1 MRNLIIVALE
11 DQATTAHA
19 RGLLADAMGEDLVVL
34 DNANAVGLGVSR
46 SVGMTDSRLH
56 RLIRLPVRATS
67 IALTGTF
74 TAMAWTGLIVGGVAG
89 ELAGRLADLRDDS
102 ALPRN
107 VRRAIQ
113 SKDTT
118 LVVVADRE
126 VPEDLKEQLRQ
137 LHGRVWRTPLTE
149 EQATQFDASLSGL
162 SPESRG

>member
-11 DQATTAHA
+11 DQAATAQA
-19 RGLLADAMGEDLVVL
+19 RGLLADLMGEDLVVL

-46 SVGMTDSRLH
+46 SVGMTNGRLH

-89 ELAGRLADLRDDS
+89 ELAGRLADLSDDS

-118 LVVVADRE
+118 LVLVADRDL
-126 VPEDLKEQLRQ
+126 PEDLKEQLRQ

-149 EQATQFDASLSGL
+149 EQAARFDTSPSGVL
-162 SPESRG
+162 PENRG

>member
-56 RLIRLPVRATS
+56 
-67 IALTGTF
+67 
-74 TAMAWTGLIVGGVAG
+74 
-89 ELAGRLADLRDDS
+89 
-102 ALPRN
+102 
-107 VRRAIQ
+107 
-113 SKDTT
+113 
-118 LVVVADRE
+118 
-126 VPEDLKEQLRQ
+126 
-137 LHGRVWRTPLTE
+137 GRVWRTPLTE